1 MKFVKITIKS
11 FSVDNDKSD
20 RLTVVAYGQ
29 MALRDGKNYVLYEE
43 TSLTGMEG
51 TRTTIKWDEHSVL
64 VLRKGTYSSRQE
76 YRSGCSCEGVYTTP
90 YLAVTIKSTTKV
102 VKVEKS
108 NKIWYLHIEYD
119 MEIAQV
125 ANGNVILDIEIEE
138 DVSSE
143 Y

>member
-11 FSVDNDKSD
+11 SSGDDEISDK
-20 RLTVVAYGQ
+20 LTVVAYGQ
-29 MALRDGKNYVLYEE
+29 MALRGGKYYVLYDE

-51 TRTTIKWDEHSVL
+51 TSTTIKWDEQSVM

-76 YRSGCSCEGVYTTP
+76 YREGCSCEGVYTTP
-90 YLAVTIKSTTKV
+90 YLAVTIKSTTKN
-102 VKVEKS
+102 VKVKKV
-108 NKIWYLHIEYD
+108 NKIWCLHIEYD

-125 ANGNVILDIEIEE
+125 ANGNVTLDIEIEE

-143 Y
+143 H